1 MSYEV
6 ALTPE
11 AKHDLREIYRY
22 IAVELQSEQNAN
34 GQLDRLEENILK
46 LDEMPERF
54 RVYDRE
60 PWRSRNLRVV
70 PVDNYLVFYVPDHQ
84 VKTVTVLRVMYGGRG
99 SVIFRG
105 EFVAVSFIPIPS
117 GTSGVW
123 WFGFH

>member
-6 ALTPE
+6 TLTPE

-34 GQLDRLEENILK
+34 GQLNRLEENILK

-60 PWRSRNLRVV
+60 PWRSRNLRVM
-70 PVDNYLVFYVPDHQ
+70 PVDHYLVFYIPDHQ
-84 VKTVTVLRVMYGGRG
+84 
-99 SVIFRG
+99 SQIVI
-105 EFVAVSFIPIPS
+105 SFLENAGHLGLPHRPS
-117 GTSGVW
+117 GPTPTVPRPPTRSPARAP
-123 WFGFH
+123 